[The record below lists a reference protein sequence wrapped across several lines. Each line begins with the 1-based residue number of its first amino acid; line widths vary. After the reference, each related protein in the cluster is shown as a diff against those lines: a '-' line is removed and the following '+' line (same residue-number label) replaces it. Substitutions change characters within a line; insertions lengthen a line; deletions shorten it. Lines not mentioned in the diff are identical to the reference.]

1 MEKIEAWGFQEPG
14 VVPPPAIFYQE
25 VPMPEMSL
33 FVSESGESGT
43 ESKYYVFG
51 AISRSENIDVLWL

>member
-1 MEKIEAWGFQEPG
+1 
-14 VVPPPAIFYQE
+14 
-25 VPMPEMSL
+25 MPEMSL

-43 ESKYYVFG
+43 ESKYHVFG